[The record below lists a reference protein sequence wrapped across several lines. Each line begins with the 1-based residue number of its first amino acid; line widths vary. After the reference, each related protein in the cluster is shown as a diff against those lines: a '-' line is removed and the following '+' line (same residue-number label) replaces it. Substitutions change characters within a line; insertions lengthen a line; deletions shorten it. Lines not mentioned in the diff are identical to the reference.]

1 MIPLTQTAVVDLGHK
16 MTDSRQPQGRESQV
30 GSIFLLIAVSVR
42 QVENRIA
49 RSRAI
54 ASRMIRMI
62 ILDYGKIY
70 SGPIN

>member
-16 MTDSRQPQGRESQV
+16 MTDSRQPQGREPQV
-30 GSIFLLIAVSVR
+30 GSLFLLIAVSVR

-54 ASRMIRMI
+54 ASRMIWMI

-70 SGPIN
+70 SGSIN